1 MNEQD
6 LYSKCNQIIDW
17 FVRNHNEWVKENKL
31 VSWAERL
38 GIKLIHNN
46 TLDENSLFHLFV
58 LGVLWNSRPTY
69 RTQKGE
75 EVFRKIKDTYTLT
88 KFRDAYSNEETRK
101 RLIQTA
107 RDEIGNEGIFNV
119 LNFIAN
125 GSIDNVQIWPEINSI
140 LTSENSSYKD
150 FDVSRLKRLYYLINP
165 PNRKRNYDGNA
176 YLTKKVFLIFREI
189 RIQFRESG
197 NFQYHPSICCVP
209 DSHVQQALIKLGIL
223 DKQQNQI
230 EGLLKVSEIVSEYF
244 CEFPYELYDL
254 PLFFANKENFLQNIL
269 QLKSEE
275 EVASKQDFVESAGI
289 CPMCGSKL
297 VWRKARKTGERYRGC
312 TNFQRGC
319 RWNDRS
325 Y

>member
-6 LYSKCNQIIDW
+6 LHSKCNQIIKW

-31 VSWAERL
+31 VSWAEKL
-38 GIKLIHNN
+38 GIKLIHND

-58 LGVLWNSRPTY
+58 LEVLWNSRPTY
-69 RTQKGE
+69 RTEKGE

-101 RLIQTA
+101 RLTQIA
-107 RDEIGNEGIFNV
+107 RDEIGNEGIFNI
-119 LNFIAN
+119 LNFIVN
-125 GSIDNVQIWPEINSI
+125 GNIDNVQIWSEITNI
-140 LTSENSSYKD
+140 LTSENIGDKD
-150 FDVSRLKRLYYLINP
+150 FDMNRLKRSYYLINP
-165 PNRKRNYDGNA
+165 PPSRKYEGQA

-189 RIQFRESG
+189 RIQFRKSG
-197 NFQYHPSICCVP
+197 KFQYHPSICCVP
-209 DSHVQQALIKLGIL
+209 DSHVQQALIKLDIL
-223 DKQQNQI
+223 DKRQKQI
-230 EGLLKVSEIVSEYF
+230 EGLLKVSEIVSKYF

-254 PLFFANKENFLQNIL
+254 PLLFANKENFLQNIL

-275 EVASKQDFVESAGI
+275 KVTSKQDFVESAGI

-312 TNFQRGC
+312 TNFQGGC
-319 RWNDRS
+319 RLS
-325 Y
+325 LIHI